1 MEDKAKSQS
10 AKVQDILMQ
19 LDKLD
24 EKKKLFIKDNQK
36 QVDIKNQDE
45 SQQTVSDDFD
55 VENAKQQQILH
66 YEDIIRKSLAM
77 FNLNYDD
84 LIRMDGKSAYCK
96 AVQIYPHLLDEV
108 KKSECP
114 PLTAL
119 HIAKSMQPY
128 LDFTTKY
135 GSSIEQIK
143 QSLKDE
149 ISNEAT
155 ESTKTRASVIDESP
169 AKPVQQAS
177 VFSDIGNAI
186 TQNTAI
192 KQSEKADDSLASFF
206 YR

>member
-19 LDKLD
+19 LDKLN
-24 EKKKLFIKDNQK
+24 EKKQLFIKDNQK
-36 QVDIKNQDE
+36 QVEVKNQNV
-45 SQQTVSDDFD
+45 QKQTVSDDFD
-55 VENAKQQQILH
+55 VEEVKQQQILH
-66 YEDIIRKSLAM
+66 YEDIIRKSLAL
-77 FNLNYDD
+77 FDLNYDD

-96 AVQIYPHLLDEV
+96 AVQLYPHLLDEV

-128 LDFTTKY
+128 LEFTSKY
-135 GSSIEQIK
+135 GSSFEEIK

-149 ISNEAT
+149 INNESA
-155 ESTKTRASVIDESP
+155 ENKKVKASVIDQSP

-186 TQNTAI
+186 TQNTTI
-192 KQSEKADDSLASFF
+192 KQTNKADDSLASFF